1 MKLKKLKK
9 GKKKAYKSRY
19 QAGGLQGVPTN
30 LSDTTLT
37 PIQRGQQ
44 LGLLSIPQ
52 NIIQQNN
59 ARQNAIFEQS
69 KLRNSQNSVNEQK
82 ILNQRNAARPD
93 PSLQQGPKYFQ
104 AGGMY
109 GSNTVSS
116 SGQGSLGNTSSIVY
130 QESNPAI
137 LEEKLKAKK
146 ANEQLLMQQSS
157 DMAAKV
163 EQMDAQAEADIQTAA
178 DKVKAK
184 DQATSS
190 IIQGSIKAGKTTGL
204 IDKKAG
210 SLGLGDA
217 AKAYKGARLA
227 TQGANLS
234 QTAIAGAKGTKFA
247 ADAAKQ
253 GYQVMS
259 SAKTGKTILV
269 DGAGNA
275 VKAGSGV
282 GAGLSALNNANV
294 YALAANYAGKGIKS
308 LSDDDDATTW
318 TAGEATGDV
327 LSKAGEYAGYGAMA
341 TSWLGPGAA
350 LGAGIGAVIGTGVGI
365 YQGLTGRKK
374 ARKAEADALAL
385 KKKRI
390 GKYNKELG
398 KSFAS
403 QKARVNAAQLAQ
415 KTYSGYDLGQNV
427 VARKGG
433 MRMGMPRYGYAS

>member
-19 QAGGLQGVPTN
+19 QAGG
-30 LSDTTLT
+30 
-37 PIQRGQQ
+37 
-44 LGLLSIPQ
+44 
-52 NIIQQNN
+52 
-59 ARQNAIFEQS
+59 
-69 KLRNSQNSVNEQK
+69 
-82 ILNQRNAARPD
+82 
-93 PSLQQGPKYFQ
+93 
-104 AGGMY
+104 MY

-116 SGQGSLGNTSSIVY
+116 AGQGNVGNTSNIVY

-190 IIQGSIKAGKTTGL
+190 IIQSSIKAGKTTGL

-210 SLGLGDA
+210 SLGLSDA

-282 GAGLSALNNANV
+282 GSGLSALNNANV

-308 LSDDDDATTW
+308 IYDDDDATTW
-318 TAGEATGDV
+318 TAGEATGDT
-327 LSKAGEYAGYGAMA
+327 LSKAGEYAGYGAM
-341 TSWLGPGAA
+341 LGSVVPGVGNA
-350 LGAGIGAVIGTGVGI
+350 LGAGVGAIIGTGVGI

-374 ARKAEADALAL
+374 ARKQEAKAEEARN
-385 KKKRI
+385 KKV
-390 GKYNKELG
+390 GKYNKDLT
-398 KSFAS
+398 SRF
-403 QKARVNAAQLAQ
+403 LAQ
-415 KTYSGYDLGQNV
+415 QSNVQAARLKQKQYSGYDLGKNV
-427 VARKGG
+427 VAQLGG
-433 MRMGMPRYGYAS
+433 MRMGMPRYGQAA